1 MLTRHI
7 ALLPFL
13 FLLHPTPFPPSQSVD
28 YSRREVECSYSA
40 ANALRQFQ
48 CTCSELG
55 INGATLFQHHCKSQ
69 QNTTLNPY
77 NTTLNP
83 SRVNIQCATPSLPP
97 FPTIFPNRFSRCR
110 HTQRTYRALLR
121 ATLHFLTGACPP
133 PATPSRSSFPLPP
146 VLSRLISSLLLK
158 QAHAYSRSQAVADAV
173 KASDPLAPA
182 RAQS

>member
-28 YSRREVECSYSA
+28 YSRREVECTYSA

-55 INGATLFQHHCKSQ
+55 INGATLFQHHCKSL

-97 FPTIFPNRFSRCR
+97 FPTVFPNRFSQSFFQVSTYTANLSRAAPSYPAFSHRRLPSPR
-110 HTQRTYRALLR
+110 HPLALLIPS
-121 ATLHFLTGACPP
+121 PP
-133 PATPSRSSFPLPP
+133 RSLIAPFKAG
-146 VLSRLISSLLLK
+146 SRLLPLSS
-158 QAHAYSRSQAVADAV
+158 RG
-173 KASDPLAPA
+173 
-182 RAQS
+182 

>member
-28 YSRREVECSYSA
+28 YSRREVECTYSA

-97 FPTIFPNRFSRCR
+97 FPTVFPNRFSQPFFPIVFPGVDIHSELIARCSELPCICS
-110 HTQRTYRALLR
+110 QAP
-121 ATLHFLTGACPP
+121 AQPP
-133 PATPSRSSFPLPP
+133 PPPRAPHSLSPPFSYRSF
-146 VLSRLISSLLLK
+146 
-158 QAHAYSRSQAVADAV
+158 
-173 KASDPLAPA
+173 
-182 RAQS
+182 